1 MKRPNILLMMV
12 DEMRYPP
19 SYETDDIR
27 KWRDKYLTAQ
37 NRLKKKGVT
46 FTNHHTASLACAP
59 ARASLFTGQYPSLH
73 GVSQTD
79 GAAKSAYDPNMFWLD
94 PNTVPDMGDYF
105 KKIGYKTMYK
115 GKWHISAADILIPG
129 TKNAVA
135 SYNNNG
141 TVNQKNTDIYIKAN
155 KLEDFG
161 FSGWVGPEPQGINPL
176 NSGSSSSQ
184 KVNGR
189 DIFYVEEVIELLD
202 NVSNMDDPWL
212 MVASLVNPHDI
223 TLYGEVTNKMPI
235 YNFDIDPSVPHIPA
249 APSSNDDLTTKP
261 QCQSS
266 YKNLYQQGFQPTVDT
281 EQYRQLYYSLNLT
294 ADRNINK
301 ILQALDKNN
310 LTENTIVIFTSDH
323 GDFVGAHG
331 LFQKWYT
338 AYQEAIH
345 VPLIIQLPKKMYPD
359 IRGTKIDQLTSHI
372 DILPTILGLVNA
384 DTSRIQKK
392 LKNSF
397 TNVHPLVGRDLS
409 ALIYGFKQNPEPI
422 LFTTDDNVLFGN
434 NMISITGTPY
444 QPIIQPASI
453 QTVIVQLEQKQIWKF
468 SRYYDNPN
476 FWTVPNT
483 SSVIQQNTN
492 SVQNND
498 IIINTSTTKNK
509 TNPAPDEYELYCL
522 STDPI
527 EMINYANPKYAT
539 EKTKKIEEKLRCL
552 LNKLVSEKCI
562 VPNK

>member
-1 MKRPNILLMMV
+1 MMV

-19 SYETDDIR
+19 SYETDEIK
-27 KWRDKYLTAQ
+27 KWREKYLTAQ

-79 GAAKSAYDPNMFWLD
+79 GAAKSAYDPNMFWLV

-105 KKIGYKTMYK
+105 KKMGYKTLYK

-129 TKNAVA
+129 TKNAMA

-141 TVNQKNTDIYIKAN
+141 TVNQKNTDIYTKAN
-155 KLEDFG
+155 KLEEFG

-189 DIFYVEEVIELLD
+189 DIFYVEEVIELLN
-202 NVSNMDDPWL
+202 NVSDMDEPWL

-235 YNFDIDPSVPHIPA
+235 YNFEIESSVPHIPA

-266 YKNLYQQGFQPTVDT
+266 YKNLYQQGFQPTIDT
-281 EQYRQLYYSLNLT
+281 EKYRQLYYSLNLT

-323 GDFVGAHG
+323 GDFIGAHG

-359 IRGTKIDQLTSHI
+359 IRGTQIDQLTSHI

-384 DTSRIQKK
+384 DTYRIQKQ
-392 LKNSF
+392 LKKSF
-397 TNVHPLVGRDLS
+397 TDVHPLVGRDLTT
-409 ALIYGFKQNPEPI
+409 LIYGYKKIPEPI

-453 QTVIVQLEQKQIWKF
+453 QTVIVQLEQNQIWKF
-468 SRYYDNPN
+468 SRYYDNSN

-483 SSVIQQNTN
+483 SSIIQQNTN

-509 TNPAPDEYELYCL
+509 TNAAPDEYELYCL

-539 EKTKKIEEKLRCL
+539 EKTKKIEAKLRCL
-552 LNKLVSEKCI
+552 LDKLVAEKCI